1 MKNQLSEAQ
10 KKQLVQE
17 ANKARRFA
25 YTPYSRYPVGAALLT
40 RNGKIVCGVN
50 IDNAAYPATICAERV
65 AVFKAVSEGHRS
77 FLAIAVVT
85 RDGGSPCGGCRQ
97 VLAEFGM
104 DTAIIIAN
112 ESGEILDEM
121 KVSDLL
127 PRAFG
132 SGSLQP

>member
-40 RNGKIVCGVN
+40 RNGKSVCGVN
-50 IDNAAYPATICAERV
+50 IDTASYPATICAERV

-85 RDGGSPCGGCRQ
+85 RDGGAPCGGCRQ